1 MKYITYGIAGR
12 GVRCSDVSVDMA
24 RVQEII
30 RRLNDAQPEKCHFMD
45 IIEDELVRNSRAE
58 KQKQPLYEE

>member
-1 MKYITYGIAGR
+1 VKYITYGIAGR
-12 GVRCSDVSVDMA
+12 GVMCSDVSVDRV

-45 IIEDELVRNSRAE
+45 IIEDELVRNTGAE
-58 KQKQPLYEE
+58 KQKQPLYED